1 MRRTLALARTL
12 MDSVPKGRKLF
23 IYAVLLATLASS
35 SSVALMGVSAWL
47 LSFAAMAPPVLYLQ
61 PAAVGVRAFAISR
74 GVFRYVERIV
84 GHDLALRMQSALR
97 LRVYDKL
104 SATTL
109 IGRRRGD
116 LLTRVVAD
124 VEAINDLVVRVVIPF
139 LSAGLV
145 VVATTVM
152 FAVLNWPT
160 AIALLLTAVL
170 AGVELP
176 LWTQRASLA
185 VDEAAVPTRG
195 RLADGVRELA
205 RTSTDLVAYGADDAA
220 LQKLL
225 AVDDELREQEARGAW
240 IRGIATA
247 GQLVAAG
254 IAVLAA
260 LYFGTQ
266 ALGAGALD
274 QRMLAVLV
282 LTPLALHVVLGT
294 FAQAAQTYTR
304 ARSSLDRISEVLE
317 AEPVGTGDVIP
328 GDGDP
333 GLVFDGVTI
342 GWPVPGGDAAV
353 VQEDVSL
360 TVAPG
365 ERVALVGQSGVGKTT
380 VAATAMG
387 LIPPLAGHV
396 ERGGRVGYLEQD
408 AHIFATTVAEN
419 VKIGDKDATDDD
431 VTVALAKA
439 GLPMDPERRIGESG
453 TTLSGG
459 ERRRLAL
466 ARLLVGQRDLIILDE
481 PTEHLDRETATA
493 LMEDV
498 WAAFEDHPVLV
509 ITHDP
514 DVVERCTRVVRLVPE
529 GAPARRHAEPIVRNE
544 RWGEVNEP
552 GNDEVPPQPI

>member
-1 MRRTLALARTL
+1 MRRTLTLARTL
-12 MDSVPKGRKLF
+12 MDAVPKGRRRFLF
-23 IYAVLLATLASS
+23 AVALAMLASG

-74 GVFRYVERIV
+74 AFFRYVERLV

-97 LRVYDKL
+97 SRVYDKL
-104 SATTL
+104 AATTL

-116 LLTRVVAD
+116 LLSRVVAD
-124 VEAINDLVVRVVIPF
+124 AAAINDLVVRVVIPF

-152 FAVLNWPT
+152 FAIFNWPT
-160 AIALLLTAVL
+160 ALFLLLTAVL
-170 AGVELP
+170 AGVVLP
-176 LWTQRASLA
+176 MWTQRASLA
-185 VDEAAVPTRG
+185 VDVAAVPTRG

-205 RTSTDLVAYGADDAA
+205 RTSTDLVAYGVDDATLA
-220 LQKLL
+220 RLL

-240 IRGIATA
+240 IRGIATG

-254 IAVLAA
+254 VAVLAA

-266 ALGAGALD
+266 ALAAGALD
-274 QRMLAVLV
+274 PRMLAVLV
-282 LTPLALHVVLGT
+282 LTPLAMHEVLGT

-304 ARSSLDRISEVLE
+304 ARSALDRISEVLE
-317 AEPVGTGDVIP
+317 ADPVGTGDAVP
-328 GDGDP
+328 GDGAP
-333 GLVFDGVTI
+333 GLVFDEVTV
-342 GWPVPGGDAAV
+342 GWPLPGGGTSV
-353 VQEDVSL
+353 VQGDVSL

-365 ERVALVGQSGVGKTT
+365 ERVALVGQSGIGKTT

-387 LIPPLAGHV
+387 LIPPLAGRI

-419 VKIGDKDATDDD
+419 VRIGDKDASDEAIIA
-431 VTVALAKA
+431 ALAKA

-466 ARLLVGQRDLIILDE
+466 ARLLVGERDLIILDE
-481 PTEHLDRETATA
+481 PTEHLDRETAEA
-493 LMEDV
+493 LMDDV

-514 DVVERCTRVVRLVPE
+514 DVVERCTRVVRLA
-529 GAPARRHAEPIVRNE
+529 AP
-544 RWGEVNEP
+544 
-552 GNDEVPPQPI
+552 